1 MKVIFTAEAE
11 EDLEQISDYIG
22 DHNAEAALTF
32 ARNLREK
39 CQKLA
44 DAPWVI
50 RCLRTLSTSAF
61 EGARLDTTSSCT
73 ASTTRSK

>member
-1 MKVIFTAEAE
+1 MKIIFTAEAE

-44 DAPWVI
+44 DAP
-50 RCLRTLSTSAF
+50 LGYPLLAHFEHPAF